1 MAHLGEEGEG
11 AEEEGAEMGEARVR
25 RARPDGGAVGDDPE
39 GEVDGDAAAA
49 EVPRALVPRVR
60 LEQVPEASPHPHL
73 SSSPATAAA
82 AAEGLGRPRFA
93 GETAGLARVGLGRVG
108 SLQVGLSDI
117 IYSLIMSSVF
127 SFFFFLF
134 PLSFAFFIWENWNYF
149 FTVTE
154 EIRLS
159 AKRSLCSR
167 SGVTREGFFCP
178 IEKESFF
185 SFIFLERIGIGY
197 LLICW

>member
-11 AEEEGAEMGEARVR
+11 AKEEGAEMGEARVR

-127 SFFFFLF
+127 SFFFPFPSLLCLF
-134 PLSFAFFIWENWNYF
+134 YMGELELF
-149 FTVTE
+149 FTVTGE

-167 SGVTREGFFCP
+167 SGVPREGFF
-178 IEKESFF
+178 FV
-185 SFIFLERIGIGY
+185 L
-197 LLICW
+197 

>member
-127 SFFFFLF
+127 SFFFSFSLSPLPFL
-134 PLSFAFFIWENWNYF
+134 Y
-149 FTVTE
+149 
-154 EIRLS
+154 
-159 AKRSLCSR
+159 
-167 SGVTREGFFCP
+167 G
-178 IEKESFF
+178 
-185 SFIFLERIGIGY
+185 RIGIIFLPLQKRSGY
-197 LLICW
+197 QQSVASVRDQE

>member
-82 AAEGLGRPRFA
+82 AAAAAEGVWGGAGWGRCRWA
-93 GETAGLARVGLGRVG
+93 
-108 SLQVGLSDI
+108 S
-117 IYSLIMSSVF
+117 
-127 SFFFFLF
+127 
-134 PLSFAFFIWENWNYF
+134 
-149 FTVTE
+149 
-154 EIRLS
+154 
-159 AKRSLCSR
+159 
-167 SGVTREGFFCP
+167 P
-178 IEKESFF
+178 I
-185 SFIFLERIGIGY
+185 
-197 LLICW
+197 